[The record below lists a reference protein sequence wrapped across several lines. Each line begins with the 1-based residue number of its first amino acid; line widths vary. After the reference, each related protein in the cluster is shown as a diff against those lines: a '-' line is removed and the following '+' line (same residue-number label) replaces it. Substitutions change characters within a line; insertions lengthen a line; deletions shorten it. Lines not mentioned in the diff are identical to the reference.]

1 MNSKY
6 WISSSKE
13 MSGLTRR
20 VSREICEGLK
30 IAWQLAN
37 AERPTERRG
46 GGWPSIAEEGQPNS
60 GSLAAAAPC
69 E

>member
-1 MNSKY
+1 
-6 WISSSKE
+6 

-20 VSREICEGLK
+20 LSREICEGLK

-46 GGWPSIAEEGQPNS
+46 GGWLSIAEEGQPNS
-60 GSLAAAAPC
+60 GSLVARRVNSKHRTTHGGTT
-69 E
+69 